1 MEFKNIKINE
11 IVKSELDK
19 IANPGES
26 YNNTIQRLINENQ
39 ELKQDK
45 KDLIEIAK
53 GNNKSNNINQL
64 TNNLNGYF
72 ELDANAGVIYTIIH
86 KIASDLMLNDNDK
99 VTLLCNNQCLQ
110 DQAKADKNLIF
121 KAIDIEIGF
130 IALQSPKFDN
140 QIEVLNQVKT
150 YYMELQI

>member
-1 MEFKNIKINE
+1 MEFKTIKINE
-11 IVKSELDK
+11 VVKNELDAL
-19 IANPGES
+19 ANPGES
-26 YNNTIQRLINENQ
+26 YNTIIQRLINENK

-86 KIASDLMLNDNDK
+86 KIATDLMIIDK
-99 VTLLCNNQCLQ
+99 DKITLLCNNQCLQ
-110 DQAKADKNLIF
+110 DQAKKDKDLIL

-130 IALQSPKFDN
+130 IKLQSPKYDN
-140 QIEVLNQVKT
+140 QIEVLNQVKD
-150 YYMELQI
+150 YYMEL

>member
-11 IVKSELDK
+11 VVKSELDA

-53 GNNKSNNINQL
+53 GNNANQDLNQL
-64 TNNLNGYF
+64 TNNLNDYF
-72 ELDANAGVIYTIIH
+72 KLDDNAGVIYTIIH
-86 KIASDLMLNDNDK
+86 KISTDLMLIDSDK
-99 VTLLCNNQCLQ
+99 ITLLCNNDCLK
-110 DQAKADKNLIF
+110 DQAKKDKDLIL
-121 KAIDIEIGF
+121 KAIDINIGF
-130 IALQSPKFDN
+130 IKLQSPKFDN
-140 QIEVLNQVKT
+140 QIDVLMQVKN
-150 YYMELQI
+150 YYLDL